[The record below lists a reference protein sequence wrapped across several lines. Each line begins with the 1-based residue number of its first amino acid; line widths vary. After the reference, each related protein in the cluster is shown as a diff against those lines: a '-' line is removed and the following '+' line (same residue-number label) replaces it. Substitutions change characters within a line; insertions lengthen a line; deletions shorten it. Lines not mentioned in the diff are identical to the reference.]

1 MHNTLA
7 LHAVI
12 TKEQFL
18 NCYLKDLPAGGLFL
32 QTDEAFRLGDSILL
46 KLQMVGLREEMEF
59 KGIVAWH
66 RRPRAWSSSLPSGI
80 GFQFHTE
87 EEAKKDFLLDFAAG
101 KVADRRRS
109 GPRHRAEHDCRVRIH
124 DTWVA
129 AKIANLGA
137 GGVML
142 ISDEKLEQGTT
153 LPCVVYLDGGE
164 TAAECSVLVERVEKD
179 QSTYVAGARFLRLP
193 QGLRLAFEEMPV
205 AGIQTPV
212 TRAQEILRRSTFP
225 PPRPVTGT
233 FQIPPEKNK

>member
-1 MHNTLA
+1 MRNTLA

-18 NCYLKDLPAGGLFL
+18 DCYLKDLPAGGLFL
-32 QTDEAFRLGDSILL
+32 QTEEAFHLGAPIVL
-46 KLQMVGLREEMEF
+46 KLQMVGLREELEF
-59 KGIVAWH
+59 KGTVAWH

-80 GFQFHTE
+80 GFQFHVE
-87 EEAKKDFLLDFAAG
+87 DQAKRDFLLKFAAG
-101 KVADRRRS
+101 KVTDRRRS
-109 GPRHRAEHDCRVRIH
+109 GPRRRAEHDCRVRIH
-124 DTWVA
+124 DTWIP

-142 ISDEKLEQGTT
+142 MSEEKLEQRTT
-153 LPCVVYLDGGE
+153 LPCVVYLDGGD

-193 QGLRLAFEEMPV
+193 QGLRLAFEEMPIV
-205 AGIQTPV
+205 GVQTPE
-212 TRAQEILRRSTFP
+212 TRAQEIIRRSTFP

-233 FQIPPEKNK
+233 FQIPPVKK